1 MAHAPD
7 ATDGDPSSLAKV
19 AKLSDPELD
28 DLARGAD
35 AMYHRYALVQKG
47 RARWIEAP
55 EGRLKRV
62 QRAVLD
68 GLLYRLA
75 ATEHAHGFV
84 PGRSILTHA
93 RLHCGRAFVVT
104 ADVRRFFPSVRR
116 EQIAEATAGLGLD
129 ETDAARFLELVTRRG
144 RLPQGA
150 PTSPHLANLV
160 FAPSDGEL
168 DALARSSGWRYSRY
182 ADDLAFSGDGDAVA
196 LTRKVGRVV
205 RAHGF
210 RLSERKTRV
219 MPRHSRQL
227 VTGLVVN
234 ERATVPREE
243 RRRLRAAVHRART
256 LGADSVIP
264 VTEERDGELAGR
276 LAFLRFVDPALGSS
290 LMGEL
295 EDALDAGADS
305 SRPPGERAKVTGGP
319 GDPRPTAERS

>member
-7 ATDGDPSSLAKV
+7 ATDGDPSSLEEA

-35 AMYHRYALVQKG
+35 GMYHRYPLVQKG
-47 RARWIEAP
+47 RARWIDAP

-62 QRAVLD
+62 QRAILD
-68 GLLYRLA
+68 TLLYRLD

-116 EQIAEATAGLGLD
+116 GQVAEATGALGLD
-129 ETDAARFLELVTRRG
+129 ETDSARLLKLVTRRG

-160 FAPSDGEL
+160 FAPADGEL
-168 DALARSSGWRYSRY
+168 ASLARPSGWRYSRY
-182 ADDLAFSGDGDAVA
+182 ADDLAFSGDGDAVV
-196 LTRKVGRVV
+196 LIREVGRVV

-210 RLSERKTRV
+210 RLSDRKTRV
-219 MPRHSRQL
+219 MPRRSRQL
-227 VTGLVVN
+227 VTGLV
-234 ERATVPREE
+234 
-243 RRRLRAAVHRART
+243 
-256 LGADSVIP
+256 
-264 VTEERDGELAGR
+264 
-276 LAFLRFVDPALGSS
+276 
-290 LMGEL
+290 
-295 EDALDAGADS
+295 
-305 SRPPGERAKVTGGP
+305 
-319 GDPRPTAERS
+319 